1 MPSTMPLNQSSDQP
15 AVLVSSRP
23 SSSSFCQKSVKVLTP
38 LSSVRLTVTSE
49 PSEESGTLG
58 AGQPGH
64 GVEEAGVAGVGGDV
78 VVVAEGVNLLGGVVV
93 LIPGLDLLGI
103 NAGLVE
109 DFLVVEEAIGPES
122 IGRP

>member
-49 PSEESGTLG
+49 PSEE
-58 AGQPGH
+58 
-64 GVEEAGVAGVGGDV
+64 VW
-78 VVVAEGVNLLGGVVV
+78 N
-93 LIPGLDLLGI
+93 GL
-103 NAGLVE
+103 APASQVM
-109 DFLVVEEAIGPES
+109 ES
-122 IGRP
+122 KKPASPVSEVM